1 MTFVV
6 SKINS
11 LLALYTELKA
21 GKGLIYIGRDGFSYV
36 TQVSGRVQKV

>member
-11 LLALYTELKA
+11 LLTLYTNLKA
-21 GKGLIYIGRDGFSYV
+21 GKYLIYIGRDGFLCV
-36 TQVSGRVQKV
+36 THVSGRVQKA